1 MKRRILA
8 LLLTLLTVLGMFP
21 ATALA
26 ASSEEAALGEID
38 IYSDGTEL
46 DYLSI
51 NGAARSQNI
60 PTTIS
65 KRRTAQPARYPAIV
79 STRTRRVSRRQSLP
93 APALSIWPTRNV
105 RIPRCWASWPP
116 AIPMWRWISWG

>member
-51 NGAARSQNI
+51 NGAARSQQY
-60 PTTIS
+60 T
-65 KRRTAQPARYPAIV
+65 
-79 STRTRRVSRRQSLP
+79 
-93 APALSIWPTRNV
+93 
-105 RIPRCWASWPP
+105 
-116 AIPMWRWISWG
+116 

>member
-38 IYSDGTEL
+38 IYSDGK
-46 DYLSI
+46 I
-51 NGAARSQNI
+51 GRAH
-60 PTTIS
+60 
-65 KRRTAQPARYPAIV
+65 V
-79 STRTRRVSRRQSLP
+79 
-93 APALSIWPTRNV
+93 
-105 RIPRCWASWPP
+105 
-116 AIPMWRWISWG
+116 